1 MVLTLQKTI
10 LAVALLAAVM
20 RWGTGTCA
28 AAEQGEALAIVV
40 HKSNPIENLGIEE
53 LRRYCLAER
62 RHWPH
67 GRKVTIVLRET
78 GAAEREVALRELFGM
93 NETEFKRHF
102 LQLTFSAEVQSTPKE
117 LATGFGVRRFV
128 VNVPGALGFVRLSEV
143 DSSVKVVLLD
153 GLSPTNTAYRLGLR
167 QATPATRPPGGT
179 P

>member
-1 MVLTLQKTI
+1 MVSAFLKTI
-10 LAVALLAAVM
+10 LATALLAMVP
-20 RWGTGTCA
+20 GSF
-28 AAEQGEALAIVV
+28 AAENGEALAVVV
-40 HKSNPIENLGIEE
+40 HKSNPIDNLGIEE

-67 GRKVTIVLRET
+67 GRRVTIVLREP
-78 GAAEREVALRELFGM
+78 GAAERDVALREVFGM

-117 LATGFGVRRFV
+117 LATGVGVRRFV

-143 DSSVKVVLLD
+143 DSSVKVVLID
-153 GLSPTNTAYRLGLR
+153 GLSPTNAAYRLALR
-167 QATPATRPPGGT
+167 AAPVPGRATGGM